1 MDDLSYLPEHL
12 QQIIDGLSDGEL
24 NRLKR
29 QIATKL
35 RQNQSKRI
43 AAQQNAD
50 GSSYAPRKV
59 QQTLPG
65 RRPRRVRRMMMAKLK
80 NISNMRIEHNGAG
93 FSIAYGGRMA
103 GIASVHQFGLTSTVS
118 AKRGTSAVYPVRELL
133 GISDD
138 DKQMIDE
145 MVVEFVES
153 VFNG

>member
-1 MDDLSYLPEHL
+1 MADLAYLPEHL
-12 QQIIDGLSDGEL
+12 QRILDGLSDSEM
-24 NRLKR
+24 NKLKR

-35 RQNQSKRI
+35 RQSQSRRI

-59 QQTLPG
+59 QQSLPG
-65 RRPRRVRRMMMAKLK
+65 RRPKRVRRKMMSKLK
-80 NISNMRIEHNGAG
+80 NISQMRIEHSGAG
-93 FSIAYGGRMA
+93 FSIAYNGRMA

-118 AKRGTSAVYPVRELL
+118 AKRGTQAVYPVRELL

-145 MVVEFVES
+145 MVLEFIES
-153 VFNG
+153 RF

>member
-12 QQIIDGLSDGEL
+12 QRIIDGLSDGEL
-24 NRLKR
+24 NKLKR

-35 RQNQSKRI
+35 RQSQSKRI
-43 AAQQNAD
+43 ASQQNAD

-65 RRPRRVRRMMMAKLK
+65 RRPKRVRRMMMQKLK
-80 NISNMRIEHNGAG
+80 NISQMRIEHNSAG

-103 GIASVHQFGLTSTVS
+103 GIASVHQFGLTSIVS

-133 GISDD
+133 GISDED
-138 DKQMIDE
+138 RQMIDE
-145 MVVEFVES
+145 MVLEFVES
-153 VFNG
+153 AFNG